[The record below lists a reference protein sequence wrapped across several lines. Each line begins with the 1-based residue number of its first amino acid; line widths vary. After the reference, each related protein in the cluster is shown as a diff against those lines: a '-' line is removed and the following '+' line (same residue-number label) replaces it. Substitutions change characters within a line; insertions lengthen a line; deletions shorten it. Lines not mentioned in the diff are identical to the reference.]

1 MGVDEGLPDEH
12 IGRQVRF
19 LLDKLGRKF
28 WAFGKLETYNLLH
41 CDEFPLAEVT
51 DDLLVRM

>member
-1 MGVDEGLPDEH
+1 MDEGSPDEH

-28 WAFGKLETYNLLH
+28 RAFGKLETDNLLH

>member
-28 WAFGKLETYNLLH
+28 RAFGKLETYNLLH
-41 CDEFPLAEVT
+41 CDKFPLAEVT

>member
-28 WAFGKLETYNLLH
+28 RAFGKLESYNLLH
-41 CDEFPLAEVT
+41 CDEFPLAEVI

>member
-1 MGVDEGLPDEH
+1 MDGGLPGEH
-12 IGRQVRF
+12 ISRQVRF

-28 WAFGKLETYNLLH
+28 WAFGKLETYDLLH